1 MPGEPWVP
9 KESTLLQVV
18 VSIQAM
24 ILCEEPWFNEP
35 GNTYA
40 NHLNSK
46 NGSPSTSYN
55 QRVRRDTMN
64 VAILGWLN
72 QPQSLWKAV
81 IDQHFTANADK
92 ILHTAV
98 DWSKSKIEGNIN
110 CTAGVPGYVVPFLS
124 SYMPNT
130 TRYSPAHLRD
140 DWTSLLQ
147 KLQEALRC
155 YGASQVVANVS
166 EPVKQEP
173 SKAQPA
179 HRRPTNQSSAHGTTM
194 STYPYS
200 PTPPLPSTTQAL
212 PWLPG
217 FDVFVSE
224 DEVTAVGS
232 PADLPSELVELAIR
246 GRGGA
251 SFNPSFSRGRG
262 GPNTS
267 SHVFS
272 NNFTTRGNI
281 LGSARGGFMTGR
293 GRGVSQAPSQHP
305 RPPRSPRPAGGPWR
319 SNGRGGPLYRGTGQ
333 GRGDRGVRADH
344 GSRGDRGGRGRGG
357 GGGGRGGRPV
367 QY

>member
-40 NHLNSK
+40 NHLNSE
-46 NGSPSTSYN
+46 NGGPSASYN
-55 QRVRRDTMN
+55 QRVRRDTID

-72 QPQSLWKAV
+72 HPQSLWKAV

-98 DWSKSKIEGNIN
+98 EWSKPKIQGNSN
-110 CTAGVPGYVVPFLS
+110 FAAGVSGYVVPVFS
-124 SYMPNT
+124 SYMPST

-140 DWTSLLQ
+140 DWTSLLR
-147 KLQEALRC
+147 KLQEALQC
-155 YGASQVVANVS
+155 YGASQIVADVS
-166 EPVKQEP
+166 EPVKQEF
-173 SKAQPA
+173 SKAQST

-212 PWLPG
+212 PLLPG
-217 FDVFVSE
+217 SEVFVSE

-232 PADLPSELVELAIR
+232 PADLPSDLVEFALH
-246 GRGGA
+246 GRGGS
-251 SFNPSFSRGRG
+251 SFNPSFSRDRRG
-262 GPNTS
+262 SNNLS
-267 SHVFS
+267 RVFS
-272 NNFTTRGNI
+272 NNFTARGHI
-281 LGSARGGFMTGR
+281 LGSPRGGFMTGR

-305 RPPRSPRPAGGPWR
+305 RPLLLPGPPA
-319 SNGRGGPLYRGTGQ
+319 
-333 GRGDRGVRADH
+333 GRGDRGGRGGPPNRGTGRGSGCKGGRGDH
-344 GSRGDRGGRGRGG
+344 GSRGDHGGRGG
-357 GGGGRGGRPV
+357 GGGGRGDGPV